1 MEGKFEFNAIVVD
14 PPAFDEYDGGDAVD
28 GYRDWTSWALDWTNR
43 ADLVAAWFHDN
54 RDRRS
59 KGLAYPFNFYQ
70 LSPMLVV
77 LEEKHKPPVN
87 IEEDYF
93 QFMMP
98 FTWELWGAILS
109 MFVVVTVAL
118 GFIEGRLFIV
128 PDHLRRQDGQAMK
141 SASLGYNLKAWM
153 TEFFL
158 ATMAFC
164 QAGGWW
170 GMSQAKTASG
180 RFLSLFTEFGILI
193 ILSAYLGNI
202 TNLMLREQ
210 QSDLTTYSAS
220 SFEDLI
226 SRRANICY
234 RERTALGDMMKNL
247 GVVDLGQL
255 VDVGEN
261 SGGFSN
267 HTTYGADLMR
277 SGDCDAMVL
286 PEWFAENTLVMNGPN
301 TPCDLR
307 LKRDRIRT
315 VTGGWVTASPYH
327 RLNAL
332 TRTNPAATMSDVG
345 CMDVCHHEP
354 NTSLHANSPPPRPYP
369 RFSAPCAQ
377 LVEETLGVLM
387 LDYLSEEVES
397 VRLRQKARIKEK
409 EESRCDFNG
418 YPSRSSA
425 VPAAS
430 AHARRRLS
438 REAEATHLQA
448 ASRQGRRQLKGK
460 PATTTAAA
468 VVTADGSIPAEE
480 TAHDL
485 KLHLQHFHGF
495 FILMALLLVFTLL
508 TSPRLD
514 WLVRRMT
521 RRVGARMEKTKLA
534 KQISLQ
540 KSSTMSSLKNLQ
552 EDQKALG
559 AIADFGSALVKT
571 VSTELEEL
579 NGELEK
585 DHLDNAGHNAAA
597 GGSASQEEV
606 DAQKQALSDI
616 MAILQSL
623 QVSVQKI
630 EAKQARRSHVSE
642 STPRPSESTPRPS
655 EGKPLILRPQSGHLA
670 VRRRRSVQS
679 ESTKSDSSSPRK
691 SSLERALDAG
701 TVLDSASSPS
711 ASTWRLNTQSASPAP
726 NTQSASSALNTQ
738 ATSPVAAPYTQ
749 STSPTP
755 NTQSTSPA
763 SSTQL
768 ASPAAAPNTQ
778 SASPAPNTQAEDKP
792 DSA

>member
-1 MEGKFEFNAIVVD
+1 MGEVLTQIAMEGKFEFNAIVVD

-98 FTWELWGAILS
+98 FTWELWGAILA

-226 SRRANICY
+226 SQRANICY

-369 RFSAPCAQ
+369 RFSAPCATARRGDVGRPHAGLPFRRSGKCEAEAEGAHQ
-377 LVEETLGVLM
+377 GERRVALRLQRVPFSQQCCSCCKRPRTASPVKRGRGDTPAGRQQARASPVE
-387 LDYLSEEVES
+387 
-397 VRLRQKARIKEK
+397 RQTRN
-409 EESRCDFNG
+409 DNG
-418 YPSRSSA
+418 GGSSHCRWQ
-425 VPAAS
+425 
-430 AHARRRLS
+430 HARRR
-438 REAEATHLQA
+438 
-448 ASRQGRRQLKGK
+448 
-460 PATTTAAA
+460 
-468 VVTADGSIPAEE
+468 
-480 TAHDL
+480 
-485 KLHLQHFHGF
+485 
-495 FILMALLLVFTLL
+495 
-508 TSPRLD
+508 
-514 WLVRRMT
+514 
-521 RRVGARMEKTKLA
+521 
-534 KQISLQ
+534 
-540 KSSTMSSLKNLQ
+540 N
-552 EDQKALG
+552 
-559 AIADFGSALVKT
+559 
-571 VSTELEEL
+571 
-579 NGELEK
+579 
-585 DHLDNAGHNAAA
+585 
-597 GGSASQEEV
+597 
-606 DAQKQALSDI
+606 
-616 MAILQSL
+616 
-623 QVSVQKI
+623 
-630 EAKQARRSHVSE
+630 
-642 STPRPSESTPRPS
+642 RP
-655 EGKPLILRPQSGHLA
+655 
-670 VRRRRSVQS
+670 
-679 ESTKSDSSSPRK
+679 
-691 SSLERALDAG
+691 
-701 TVLDSASSPS
+701 
-711 ASTWRLNTQSASPAP
+711 
-726 NTQSASSALNTQ
+726 
-738 ATSPVAAPYTQ
+738 
-749 STSPTP
+749 
-755 NTQSTSPA
+755 
-763 SSTQL
+763 
-768 ASPAAAPNTQ
+768 
-778 SASPAPNTQAEDKP
+778 
-792 DSA
+792 

>member
-1 MEGKFEFNAIVVD
+1 MCAITSRTHHSMPTPHLLD
-14 PPAFDEYDGGDAVD
+14 PTHVSL
-28 GYRDWTSWALDWTNR
+28 R
-43 ADLVAAWFHDN
+43 
-54 RDRRS
+54 
-59 KGLAYPFNFYQ
+59 
-70 LSPMLVV
+70 
-77 LEEKHKPPVN
+77 PV
-87 IEEDYF
+87 
-93 QFMMP
+93 P
-98 FTWELWGAILS
+98 
-109 MFVVVTVAL
+109 
-118 GFIEGRLFIV
+118 
-128 PDHLRRQDGQAMK
+128 
-141 SASLGYNLKAWM
+141 
-153 TEFFL
+153 
-158 ATMAFC
+158 
-164 QAGGWW
+164 
-170 GMSQAKTASG
+170 
-180 RFLSLFTEFGILI
+180 
-193 ILSAYLGNI
+193 
-202 TNLMLREQ
+202 
-210 QSDLTTYSAS
+210 
-220 SFEDLI
+220 
-226 SRRANICY
+226 
-234 RERTALGDMMKNL
+234 
-247 GVVDLGQL
+247 
-255 VDVGEN
+255 
-261 SGGFSN
+261 
-267 HTTYGADLMR
+267 
-277 SGDCDAMVL
+277 
-286 PEWFAENTLVMNGPN
+286 
-301 TPCDLR
+301 
-307 LKRDRIRT
+307 
-315 VTGGWVTASPYH
+315 
-327 RLNAL
+327 
-332 TRTNPAATMSDVG
+332 
-345 CMDVCHHEP
+345 
-354 NTSLHANSPPPRPYP
+354 
-369 RFSAPCAQ
+369 Q
-377 LVEETLGVLM
+377 LVEETLGALM

-425 VPAAS
+425 APAAS

-468 VVTADGSIPAEE
+468 VVTADGSMPAEE

-585 DHLDNAGHNAAA
+585 DHLDNAGHNA
-597 GGSASQEEV
+597 GGAASQEEV

-630 EAKQARRSHVSE
+630 EAKQARRSHGSE
-642 STPRPSESTPRPS
+642 STPRPSESTPKPS

-726 NTQSASSALNTQ
+726 NTQSAS
-738 ATSPVAAPYTQ
+738 
-749 STSPTP
+749 
-755 NTQSTSPA
+755 
-763 SSTQL
+763 
-768 ASPAAAPNTQ
+768 
-778 SASPAPNTQAEDKP
+778 PAPNTQAEDKP

>member
-1 MEGKFEFNAIVVD
+1 
-14 PPAFDEYDGGDAVD
+14 
-28 GYRDWTSWALDWTNR
+28 
-43 ADLVAAWFHDN
+43 
-54 RDRRS
+54 
-59 KGLAYPFNFYQ
+59 
-70 LSPMLVV
+70 
-77 LEEKHKPPVN
+77 
-87 IEEDYF
+87 
-93 QFMMP
+93 
-98 FTWELWGAILS
+98 
-109 MFVVVTVAL
+109 
-118 GFIEGRLFIV
+118 
-128 PDHLRRQDGQAMK
+128 
-141 SASLGYNLKAWM
+141 
-153 TEFFL
+153 
-158 ATMAFC
+158 
-164 QAGGWW
+164 
-170 GMSQAKTASG
+170 
-180 RFLSLFTEFGILI
+180 
-193 ILSAYLGNI
+193 
-202 TNLMLREQ
+202 
-210 QSDLTTYSAS
+210 
-220 SFEDLI
+220 
-226 SRRANICY
+226 
-234 RERTALGDMMKNL
+234 
-247 GVVDLGQL
+247 
-255 VDVGEN
+255 
-261 SGGFSN
+261 
-267 HTTYGADLMR
+267 
-277 SGDCDAMVL
+277 
-286 PEWFAENTLVMNGPN
+286 
-301 TPCDLR
+301 
-307 LKRDRIRT
+307 
-315 VTGGWVTASPYH
+315 
-327 RLNAL
+327 
-332 TRTNPAATMSDVG
+332 
-345 CMDVCHHEP
+345 
-354 NTSLHANSPPPRPYP
+354 
-369 RFSAPCAQ
+369 
-377 LVEETLGVLM
+377 M

-425 VPAAS
+425 AAAAS

-468 VVTADGSIPAEE
+468 VVNADGSIPAEE

-521 RRVGARMEKTKLA
+521 RRVGAKMEKTKLA

-559 AIADFGSALVKT
+559 AIADFGSALVKS

-597 GGSASQEEV
+597 GGGSASQEEV

-630 EAKQARRSHVSE
+630 EAKQARRSHGSE
-642 STPRPSESTPRPS
+642 STPTAPESMPRPS

-738 ATSPVAAPYTQ
+738 STSPVAAPYTQ

-763 SSTQL
+763 TNTQL

-778 SASPAPNTQAEDKP
+778 SASPAPNTQADDKP